1 MNRSLPLGALAFAV
15 SSFGLA
21 SAPASVLAGEPTA
34 VEILKMVDVAGS
46 NFKDLT
52 TDSKMVVKEPG
63 AANGREYRFLTISRG
78 SEKRIVRFLEPGDV
92 KGMGML
98 VEGRDTMY
106 AYLPGFERVRR
117 LGTHV
122 KNQSFMGSD
131 ASFEDMAA
139 GNLADLYDAKVISAE
154 GGEWVIELTIKAGKD
169 SEFAKRKLWVDKGH
183 HQATKIEDY
192 DAKGTCVR
200 TQTRTDF
207 RKDEGPGEHFT
218 PFKLVIVDHRR
229 NEHSTE
235 ILMMSAKVNQN
246 VPDDTFSQ
254 RALVRGR

>member
-1 MNRSLPLGALAFAV
+1 MKRSLLFGALASLSFA
-15 SSFGLA
+15 G
-21 SAPASVLAGEPTA
+21 APALAGEPTA
-34 VEILKMVDVAGS
+34 AEILKMQDVAGS

-52 TDSKMVVKEPG
+52 TESKLIVKEPG
-63 AANGREYRFLTISRG
+63 ATTGREYKFLTISRG
-78 SEKRIVRFLEPGDV
+78 AEKRIVRFLEPGDV

-106 AYLPGFERVRR
+106 AYLPGFDRVRR

-122 KNQSFMGSD
+122 KNQTFMGSD

-139 GNLADLYDAKVISAE
+139 GNLADLYDAKLVGTE
-154 GGEWVIELTIKAGKD
+154 GNDWILELALKPGKET
-169 SEFAKRKLWVDKGH
+169 EFPKRKMWIDKGH

-192 DAKGTCVR
+192 DAKGTKVR

-207 RKDEGPGEHFT
+207 RKDEGPGEHYT
-218 PFKLVIVDHRR
+218 PYKLVIVDHRR

-235 ILMMSAKVNQN
+235 ILMLSAKVNQN

-254 RALVRGR
+254 RSLVRGR